1 MNIESIIL
9 KTAACLS
16 ILLPMHLNAADMI
29 AVSPKSINVKTIKN
43 MPKKFG
49 STGFR
54 AYCKYTIS
62 YDKEKRKITCANSP
76 QQLSILRINRILS

>member
-29 AVSPKSINVKTIKN
+29 AVSP
-43 MPKKFG
+43 
-49 STGFR
+49 
-54 AYCKYTIS
+54 
-62 YDKEKRKITCANSP
+62 ANT
-76 QQLSILRINRILS
+76 Q